1 MIVDRRVFIAKKGR
15 MEDAVAV
22 AKKMG
27 ELFTKTFP
35 DATYRIY
42 RPSVAAF
49 DSLAWEGEWESL
61 AQYEKGQREFFA
73 LPEVAVLL
81 ERWDEVSETSG
92 THEIW
97 ELVE

>member
-15 MEDAVAV
+15 SEDAVAV
-22 AKKMG
+22 AKQIAEAFG
-27 ELFTKTFP
+27 ATFP
-35 DATYRIY
+35 DATYRLY

-61 AQYEKGQREFFA
+61 AAWEKGQAEFFS
-73 LPEVAVLL
+73 LPEAVALL
-81 ERWDEVSETSG
+81 EKWNEVSETCG

-97 ELVE
+97 EVVE